1 MAVVNALV
9 DGVAGASGPLA
20 LERLARRERLMQQW
34 DAFLLRPDA
43 PSEE

>member
-1 MAVVNALV
+1 
-9 DGVAGASGPLA
+9 VAAASGPVA
-20 LERLARRERLMQQW
+20 LDRLARRERLMQRW